1 MKTLPMPST
10 TIPVS
15 PAEVSPPVWFTAK
28 ELARY
33 LAVSLRTIR
42 RWHNAGR
49 LPPPLKL
56 GGTLRWRGDVIAAWL
71 NPGVVLSSLEAPV
84 D

>member
-1 MKTLPMPST
+1 MQTFPMPST
-10 TIPVS
+10 PTPVS
-15 PAEVSPPVWFTAK
+15 QVEVSPPVWLTAK
-28 ELARY
+28 ELARH

-42 RWHNAGR
+42 RWHKAGR

-56 GGTLRWRGDVIAAWL
+56 GGTFRWRGDVIAAWL
-71 NPGVVLSSLEAPV
+71 TRGAILSSVEASV